1 MAFAVQPKRSFF
13 EAASDNV
20 RSGLLGLS
28 GRPLGLIGLGVMGQN
43 LALNFQNHGYPV
55 VVYNRTEQ
63 KTKEFVSKH
72 PEIRASYSVPDF
84 IEALDNPRR
93 IFLMVTAGSA
103 VDATIATLQDY
114 LSPEDVVID
123 GGNSF
128 FQDTERRSQELAK
141 RGIQFL
147 GVGVS
152 GGEEGALKGPCIMV
166 GGPPEGYGKVRE
178 MLTSIAAQVDGAC
191 CQLLGPRGAGHYVK
205 MIHNGIEY
213 GIIEIIAEAFDLLT
227 RGAGFNVQQAHDV
240 FKGWNKG
247 HLNSFLM
254 EITEEVLRTK
264 DPETRKPLVKII
276 LDRAKQK
283 GTGKWTSQNALDL
296 GIPTPTIDAAVV
308 ARNLSALKEERRKA
322 ARILKGPT
330 KPGRIGHLFASKL
343 ERSVLGST
351 IATYAQGF
359 HLMRAASHEYG
370 YDIPLGEVARI
381 WKGGCII
388 RAGLLD
394 PIARAFN
401 EDNALWN
408 LMLHKEFAKTLMSVD
423 RDWREVVKR
432 AKDFAVPIPAINA
445 SLDYYD
451 GCRSERLP
459 ANLIQALRDR
469 FGAHGYERT
478 DKPGE
483 FHTDWSQ

>member
-1 MAFAVQPKRSFF
+1 M
-13 EAASDNV
+13 
-20 RSGLLGLS
+20 S

-63 KTKEFVSKH
+63 KTRDFVSKH
-72 PEIRASYSVPDF
+72 PEIQAAYSLPEF
-84 IEALDNPRR
+84 AGALERPRR
-93 IFLMVTAGSA
+93 VFLMVTAGAA
-103 VDATIATLQDY
+103 VDANIVAVQDY
-114 LSPEDVVID
+114 LSPEDVVTD

-128 FQDTERRSQELAK
+128 FQDTERRSQELGK

-166 GGPPEGYGKVRE
+166 GGPSEGYGKVRSMFE
-178 MLTSIAAQVDGAC
+178 GIAAQAEGAC

-213 GIIEIIAEAFDLLT
+213 GIMEIIAEAYDLLT
-227 RGAGFNVQQAHDV
+227 RGAGFDIEQVYSV
-240 FKGWNKG
+240 FKDWNKG
-247 HLNSFLM
+247 DLNSFLM
-254 EITEEVLRTK
+254 EITQEVLGRR
-264 DPETRKPLVKII
+264 DPETRKPLVKVI

-296 GIPTPTIDAAVV
+296 GVPIPTIDAAVA
-308 ARNLSALKEERRKA
+308 ARNLSALKEERVKA
-322 ARILKGPT
+322 ARILKSST
-330 KPGRIGHLFASKL
+330 KSGRIGRALTGKL
-343 ERSVLGST
+343 ERGVLGSI

-370 YDIPLGEVARI
+370 YGIPFGEVARI

-388 RAGLLD
+388 RARLLD
-394 PIARAFN
+394 PIARVFK
-401 EDNALWN
+401 EDSELWN
-408 LMLHKEFAKTLMSVD
+408 LMLHKEFAKTLRSVEG
-423 RDWREVVKR
+423 DWREIVKR
-432 AKDFAVPIPAINA
+432 AKGAGIPIPALNA

-451 GCRSERLP
+451 GYRSERLP
-459 ANLIQALRDR
+459 ANLIQGLRDR
-469 FGAHGYERT
+469 FGAHGYERI

-483 FHTDWSQ
+483 FHTNWA